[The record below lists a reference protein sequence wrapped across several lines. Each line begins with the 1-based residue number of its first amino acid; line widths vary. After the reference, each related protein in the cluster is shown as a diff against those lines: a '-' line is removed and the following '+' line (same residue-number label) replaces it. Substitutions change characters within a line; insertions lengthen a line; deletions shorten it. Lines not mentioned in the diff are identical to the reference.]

1 VSSPVEPLFA
11 PFTLVGLLIL
21 LYIVVQLIHALILI
35 GPGPEA
41 PLPMAEIEA
50 RRHALGKV
58 LSTLLFWSGLFL
70 LDSLAWLSVFVQG
83 DDLRV
88 LPGPEVAVLL
98 LLLLLAGSGLIAAGL
113 VVRRRVRRRR
123 SLGKVGSQFA
133 RR

>member
-11 PFTLVGLLIL
+11 PLTLVGLLIL
-21 LYIVVQLIHALILI
+21 LYIVIQLIHALILI
-35 GPGPEA
+35 GPRPEA

-50 RRHALGKV
+50 RRRALGKV
-58 LSTLLFWSGLFL
+58 LSTLLFWSGVFL

-88 LPGPEVAVLL
+88 LPRPEVAALL
-98 LLLLLAGSGLIAAGL
+98 LGGSGLIAAGL

-123 SLGKVGSQFA
+123 SLGTVGSQFA
-133 RR
+133 RHS

>member
-1 VSSPVEPLFA
+1 MSSPVEPLFA
-11 PFTLVGLLIL
+11 PLTLVGLLIL
-21 LYIVVQLIHALILI
+21 LYIVIQLIHALILI
-35 GPGPEA
+35 GPRPEA
-41 PLPMAEIEA
+41 PLPMAKIEA

-98 LLLLLAGSGLIAAGL
+98 LAGSGLIAAGL

-123 SLGKVGSQFA
+123 SPGDGWQSV
-133 RR
+133 R

>member
-1 VSSPVEPLFA
+1 LGPL
-11 PFTLVGLLIL
+11 TLVGLLIL
-21 LYIVVQLIHALILI
+21 LYIVIQLIHALILI
-35 GPGPEA
+35 GPRPEA

-98 LLLLLAGSGLIAAGL
+98 LAGSGLIAAGL

-123 SLGKVGSQFA
+123 SPGDGWQSV
-133 RR
+133 R

>member
-11 PFTLVGLLIL
+11 PLTLVGLLIL
-21 LYIVVQLIHALILI
+21 LYIVTQLIHVLIII
-35 GPGPEA
+35 GPRPTST
-41 PLPMAEIEA
+41 PSMAEIEA
-50 RRHALGKV
+50 RRRARGKV

-88 LPGPEVAVLL
+88 LPGPMVVV
-98 LLLLLAGSGLIAAGL
+98 LLLAGSGLIAAGL

-123 SLGKVGSQFA
+123 SLGTVGSQFA

>member
-1 VSSPVEPLFA
+1 VSSPLFGPL
-11 PFTLVGLLIL
+11 TLVGLLIL
-21 LYIVVQLIHALILI
+21 VYIVSRLIHMRIII
-35 GPGPEA
+35 GPRPEA

-58 LSTLLFWSGLFL
+58 LSTLLFWSGVFL
-70 LDSLAWLSVFVQG
+70 LDSLAWLAVFVQG

-88 LPGPEVAVLL
+88 LPGRQVAA
-98 LLLLLAGSGLIAAGL
+98 LLLAGSGLIAAGL

-123 SLGKVGSQFA
+123 SLGTVGSQFA

>member
-1 VSSPVEPLFA
+1 MSSPVEPLFA
-11 PFTLVGLLIL
+11 PLTLVGFLIL
-21 LYIVVQLIHALILI
+21 LYLVIQLIHVLIII
-35 GPGPEA
+35 GPRPEA

-50 RRHALGKV
+50 RRRALGKV
-58 LSTLLFWSGLFL
+58 LSTLLFWSGVFL

-88 LPGPEVAVLL
+88 LPRPEVAALL
-98 LLLLLAGSGLIAAGL
+98 LGGSGLIAAGL

-123 SLGKVGSQFA
+123 SLGTVGSQFG

>member
-1 VSSPVEPLFA
+1 VSSPVEPLFV
-11 PFTLVGLLIL
+11 PLTLVGFLIL
-21 LYIVVQLIHALILI
+21 LYLVIRLIHLLIII
-35 GPGPEA
+35 GPRPEA

-58 LSTLLFWSGLFL
+58 LSTLLFWSGVFL
-70 LDSLAWLSVFVQG
+70 LDSLAWLAVFVQG

-88 LPGPEVAVLL
+88 LPGRQVAA
-98 LLLLLAGSGLIAAGL
+98 LLLAGSGLIAAGL

-123 SLGKVGSQFA
+123 SLGTVGSQFA

>member
-1 VSSPVEPLFA
+1 VEPLFA
-11 PFTLVGLLIL
+11 PLTLVGLLIL
-21 LYIVVQLIHALILI
+21 LYIVIQLIHALILI
-35 GPGPEA
+35 GPRPEA

-98 LLLLLAGSGLIAAGL
+98 LAGSGLIAAGL

-123 SLGKVGSQFA
+123 SPGDGWQSV
-133 RR
+133 R

>member
-98 LLLLLAGSGLIAAGL
+98 LLLAGSGLIAAGL

>member
-1 VSSPVEPLFA
+1 MSSPVEPLFA
-11 PFTLVGLLIL
+11 PLTLVGLLIL
-21 LYIVVQLIHALILI
+21 LYIVIQLIHALILI
-35 GPGPEA
+35 GPRPEA

-98 LLLLLAGSGLIAAGL
+98 LAGSGLIAAGL

-123 SLGKVGSQFA
+123 SPGDGWQSV
-133 RR
+133 R

>member
-1 VSSPVEPLFA
+1 VEPLFA
-11 PFTLVGLLIL
+11 PLTLVGLLIL
-21 LYIVVQLIHALILI
+21 LYIVIQLIHALILI
-35 GPGPEA
+35 GPRPEA

-98 LLLLLAGSGLIAAGL
+98 LAGSGLIAAGF

-123 SLGKVGSQFA
+123 SPGDGWQSV
-133 RR
+133 R

>member
-11 PFTLVGLLIL
+11 PLTLVGLLIL
-21 LYIVVQLIHALILI
+21 LYIVIQLIHALILI
-35 GPGPEA
+35 GPRPEA

-98 LLLLLAGSGLIAAGL
+98 LAGSGLIAAGL

-123 SLGKVGSQFA
+123 SPGDGWQSV
-133 RR
+133 R

>member
-1 VSSPVEPLFA
+1 VEPLFA
-11 PFTLVGLLIL
+11 PLTLVGLLIL
-21 LYIVVQLIHALILI
+21 LYIVIQLIHALIII
-35 GPGPEA
+35 GPRPEA

-50 RRHALGKV
+50 RRHVLGKV

-98 LLLLLAGSGLIAAGL
+98 LAGSGLIAAGL

-123 SLGKVGSQFA
+123 SPGDGWQSV
-133 RR
+133 R

>member
-1 VSSPVEPLFA
+1 MSSPVEPLFG
-11 PFTLVGLLIL
+11 PLSLVGVLIL
-21 LYIVVQLIHALILI
+21 LYIVIRLIHMLIII
-35 GPGPEA
+35 GPRPEA

-50 RRHALGKV
+50 RRRALGKV
-58 LSTLLFWSGLFL
+58 LSTLLFWSGVFL

-88 LPGPEVAVLL
+88 LPRPEVAALL
-98 LLLLLAGSGLIAAGL
+98 LGGSGLIAAGL

-123 SLGKVGSQFA
+123 SLGTVGSQFG

>member
-1 VSSPVEPLFA
+1 MSSPVEPLFA
-11 PFTLVGLLIL
+11 PLTLVGLLIL
-21 LYIVVQLIHALILI
+21 LYIVIRLIHMLIII
-35 GPGPEA
+35 GPRPEA

-50 RRHALGKV
+50 RRRALGKV
-58 LSTLLFWSGLFL
+58 LSTLLFWSGVFL

-88 LPGPEVAVLL
+88 LPRPEVAALL
-98 LLLLLAGSGLIAAGL
+98 LGGSGLIAAGL

-123 SLGKVGSQFA
+123 SLGTVGSQFG